1 MQYADIIVDISVENL
16 DKTYQYSIPP
26 ALCAD
31 AVIGVPVTIPFGNG
45 NRSISGFI
53 VGLSDVPKI
62 APERIKSILGI
73 KEKGLPIEG
82 QMIALA
88 AFVKEQY
95 GGTMNDALK
104 TVIPVKKSVKQ
115 IEKRIVSSAVSK
127 EKLQDAYI
135 EAEKKKHKAKAR
147 LLLALMNSEEI
158 EFEDIVNKLNI
169 SRTTINSLKES
180 GIIQI
185 EAETKYRNPIASKT
199 TDSYRISLNYEQQDI
214 VSKILKDYEEGI
226 RKTYLIH
233 GITGSGKTEVYMGVI
248 DHVIQSGRQVIML
261 IPEIALTYQTVV
273 RFYKRFGNRISIL
286 NSKMSAGERYDQIE
300 RAKNGDID
308 IMIGPRSALFTPF
321 KNLGLIII
329 DEEHETSYKSEM
341 PPKYHA
347 REVAIKRGEL
357 SNASIILGS
366 ATPSLEAYKKAM
378 DGEYELFRLTKR
390 AKEARVPQVSIVD
403 LKEELKKKN
412 KSIFSEELRSLIE
425 DRLRKKEQIMLF
437 LNRRG
442 YAGFVS
448 CRSCGTA
455 MKCPHCD
462 ISLTSHS
469 TGVLK
474 CHYCGYEIPTPT
486 LCPVCGSK
494 YIAAF
499 GTGTQKVEAMVL
511 KEFQAARVLRMDA
524 DTTKSKLSYE
534 EILSSFANGE
544 ADILI
549 GTQMIVK
556 GHDFAGVTLV
566 GILAADLSLYAN
578 DYRAAERTFQLLAQA
593 AGRAGRGELSGEVV
607 IQTYQPEHYAV
618 TTAATED
625 YVGFYEQE
633 MNYRRLM
640 KYPPAAHIMAILIQS
655 KEEEV
660 VILAAD
666 LLSGAVKEWL
676 KAQGELAIQNNPGEQ
691 DKFNEQ
697 DMLNEED
704 NSDEEDNLSKE
715 GKLVVQIKP
724 NEQNEFDEQDNSD
737 DLEKNE
743 IYFVSNEQVEK
754 RPSMSIIGPAPAGI
768 AKMNDIYRRVL
779 YLKEEQYEY
788 LVEVKDFLEQ
798 YISVSEYFKK
808 CNVQFDFDPMNSY

>member
-26 ALCAD
+26 ALCTD
-31 AVIGVPVTIPFGNG
+31 AVIGMPVIIPFGNG
-45 NRSISGFI
+45 NRSIDGYI

-62 APERIKSILGI
+62 APERIKSIIGI
-73 KEKGLPIEG
+73 KDKGLPIEG

-88 AFVKEQY
+88 AFIKEQY

-104 TVIPVKKSVKQ
+104 TVIPVKKSIKQ
-115 IEKRIVSSAVSK
+115 IEKRIVSSGVSK

-147 LLLALMNSEEI
+147 LLLALIKSEKI
-158 EFEDIVNKLNI
+158 DFEVIVNKLNI
-169 SRTTINSLKES
+169 SRTTLNTLKES

-185 EAETKYRNPIASKT
+185 ESETKYRNPITSKT
-199 TDSYRISLNYEQQDI
+199 SDSYKVFLNDEQGEI
-214 VSKILKDYEEGI
+214 VSKVFKDYKEGI

-233 GITGSGKTEVYMGVI
+233 GITGSGKTEVYMEI
-248 DHVIQSGRQVIML
+248 IEHVIQSGRQVILL

-273 RFYKRFGNRISIL
+273 RFDKRFGNRISIL

-321 KNLGLIII
+321 RNLGLIII

-366 ATPSLEAYKKAM
+366 ATPSLEAYKKAVE
-378 DGEYELFRLTKR
+378 GEYELFRLTKR
-390 AKEARVPQVSIVD
+390 AKEARVPKVSIID

-412 KSIFSEELRSLIE
+412 NSIFSELLRSLIE
-425 DRLRKKEQIMLF
+425 DRLSKKEQIMLF

-462 ISLTSHS
+462 ISLTAHS

-474 CHYCGYEIPTPT
+474 CHYCGYEIPTPV
-486 LCPVCGSK
+486 LCPVCGSR

-499 GTGTQKVEAMVL
+499 GTGTQKVEATVL
-511 KEFQAARVLRMDA
+511 KEFPMAKVLRMDA
-524 DTTKSKLSYE
+524 DTTKNKLSYE
-534 EILSSFANGE
+534 EILSVFANGE

-593 AGRAGRGELSGEVV
+593 AGRAGRGELTGEVV

-618 TTAATED
+618 TTAATEN
-625 YVGFYEQE
+625 YAGFYEQE

-666 LLSGAVKEWL
+666 LLAGAVKEWIKVQENL
-676 KAQGELAIQNNPGEQ
+676 LIQEKQNQQDERKSQADNEIHVRLEEQ
-691 DKFNEQ
+691 EKQ
-697 DMLNEED
+697 
-704 NSDEEDNLSKE
+704 
-715 GKLVVQIKP
+715 KP
-724 NEQNEFDEQDNSD
+724 NIN
-737 DLEKNE
+737 
-743 IYFVSNEQVEK
+743 
-754 RPSMSIIGPAPAGI
+754 IIGPAPAGI

-788 LVEVKDFLEQ
+788 LVGVKDFLEQ
-798 YISVSEYFKK
+798 YILVSEYFIK